1 MAIPVVNM
9 ENFWKIYFYIG
20 VFSTI
25 MFVLKLAIFSLVGG
39 DTEVVADFNTEMD
52 TDCSFNFFST
62 QSVIAFFMGFGWMGY
77 AGLQQFGFNQ
87 YINFPIAFG
96 VGLIFMITT
105 AGLMFLAK
113 KLEKKVKKDKNTALG
128 ATGKAYTNFEP
139 HAQGQVEVEIN
150 GQLSV
155 VSAVNDSDEVINSF
169 DLVKVNKVENDL
181 LYIEKVNK

>member
-20 VFSTI
+20 LFSTI

-39 DTEVVADFNTEMD
+39 DSEVVADFNTEMD

-96 VGLIFMITT
+96 VGLIFMFVT
-105 AGLMFLAK
+105 AWLLFLAK
-113 KLEKKVKKDKNTALG
+113 KLEKVVKKDKSTAVG
-128 ATGKAYTNFEP
+128 TVGKAYTNFEP
-139 HAQGQVEVEIN
+139 HSKGQIEIEIN

-155 VSAVNDSDEVINSF
+155 VEAVNESEESINAF
-169 DLVKVNKVENDL
+169 DMIKVNKIEDEI
-181 LYIEKVNK
+181 LYIEKNN

>member
-25 MFVLKLAIFSLVGG
+25 MFVLKLLLFSLIGG
-39 DTEVVADFNTEMD
+39 DTEVVTDFNAEID

-62 QSVIAFFMGFGWMGY
+62 QTIIAFFMGFGWMGY

-96 VGLIFMITT
+96 VGLLFMFVT
-105 AGLMFLAK
+105 AGLMFAAK
-113 KLEKKVKKDKNTALG
+113 KLEKNVKKDKNTAVG
-128 ATGKAYTNFEP
+128 RVGKAYTAFEP
-139 HAQGQVEVEIN
+139 HSNGQVEIEIA

-155 VSAVNDSDEVINSF
+155 VNAVNDSDEIINSF
-169 DLVKVNKVENDL
+169 DMVKVTKVVDEIL
-181 LYIEKVNK
+181 HIEKFRK